1 MDWSSFTLTD
11 GDRTM
16 ASPCVEIVAISY
28 GTAAASGKGLDR
40 GLRAFEQRYGKQLK
54 FYRTGDMKAFRP
66 VDARTLAG
74 PYSWFAS
81 EKILATKLLL
91 FFAHSGDARTNF
103 HTPAVQL
110 TLWPSHNPPLYL
122 IRMALPV
129 DVANDSD
136 EFVAFV
142 RDALE
147 EFPLEVGFCGYSLFY
162 HPATD
167 QDEVMRRAAPL
178 LLRHPG
184 LEYGNPTPYTNAT
197 DKGVVVVNWLT
208 LLGAKLT
215 TDLGGA
221 KNLAKTAPTGVSVL
235 PLGPGGVLIRA
246 GESPQIGDVNRHDV
260 LPLYHA
266 VGRLVSPRRAPDEA
280 LENVSIEGMRGET
293 KNDWLRRFFV

>member
-11 GDRTM
+11 AGRTM
-16 ASPCVEIVAISY
+16 ASPCLEIVAISY
-28 GTAAASGKGLDR
+28 DSAAANGKGLEH
-40 GLRAFEQRYGKQLK
+40 GLRAFEQRFGKQLK

-66 VDARTLAG
+66 VDASTLAG

-110 TLWPSHNPPLYL
+110 TLWPTHAPPLYVF
-122 IRMALPV
+122 RMALPV
-129 DVANDSD
+129 EVANDPD
-136 EFVAFV
+136 ELVAFV
-142 RDALE
+142 RDALA
-147 EFPLEVGFCGYSLFY
+147 EFPLEAGFCGYSLFY

-184 LEYGNPTPYTNAT
+184 LEYGNATPYTNAT

-235 PLGPGGVLIRA
+235 PLGPGGVVLRA
-246 GESPQIGDVNRHDV
+246 GQAPQVGDVNRHDL

-266 VGRLVSPRRAPDEA
+266 VGQLVSPRRAPDEA
-280 LENVSIEGMRGET
+280 LDLIYIEGMPEEAR
-293 KNDWLRRFFV
+293 NDWLRRFFV